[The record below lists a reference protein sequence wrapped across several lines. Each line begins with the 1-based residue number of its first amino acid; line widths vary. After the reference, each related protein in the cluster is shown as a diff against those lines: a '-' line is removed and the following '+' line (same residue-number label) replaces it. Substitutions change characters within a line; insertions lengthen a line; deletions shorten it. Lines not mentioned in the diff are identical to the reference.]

1 MTSPSEAKLEILAD
15 PEALSRRVADWML
28 ELATAKDGVF
38 AVALSGGSTPRRL
51 YEHLAG
57 PPYRDVFPWSRTH
70 WFWGDE
76 RFVPHDDALSNYR
89 MVREALLSRAP
100 IPAINIHPIPT
111 EGISPEAAAS
121 AYERELK
128 SFYGAER
135 LDPARPL
142 FDVNLLGLGP
152 DGHTASL
159 FPGTAVL
166 AERDRWVAAVIGAKS
181 EARITL
187 TYPALESSRH
197 AAFLV
202 AGKRE
207 ARRSS
212 TGFAVATT
220 ACQRRIFVRPA
231 RCGSLAMSRQRRSS
245 RDDDRPHRMGQSRD
259 ESNSAHQCHRNS
271 DQNLRR
277 SSLVIV

>member
-1 MTSPSEAKLEILAD
+1 MMCKATTAWCE
-15 PEALSRRVADWML
+15 RR
-28 ELATAKDGVF
+28 
-38 AVALSGGSTPRRL
+38 
-51 YEHLAG
+51 
-57 PPYRDVFPWSRTH
+57 
-70 WFWGDE
+70 
-76 RFVPHDDALSNYR
+76 
-89 MVREALLSRAP
+89 
-100 IPAINIHPIPT
+100 
-111 EGISPEAAAS
+111 AAS

-166 AERDRWVAAVIGAKS
+166 AERDRWVAAVVGVKS

-202 AGKRE
+202 VGEEKR
-207 ARRSS
+207 AIFDQFCRGDDSLPASHLRP
-212 TGFAVATT
+212 TGTLSIFADA
-220 ACQRRIFVRPA
+220 AAANIIA
-231 RCGSLAMSRQRRSS
+231 
-245 RDDDRPHRMGQSRD
+245 
-259 ESNSAHQCHRNS
+259 
-271 DQNLRR
+271 
-277 SSLVIV
+277 